1 MSLILLILT
10 QIKLAYELSLLFK
23 ILTDFVHSN
32 EKDDDTITN
41 SKVVIL
47 YFGIVKIVL
56 NNHDVI

>member
-1 MSLILLILT
+1 M

-23 ILTDFVHSN
+23 ILTNSVHSN
-32 EKDDDTITN
+32 EKDDDTMTN

-47 YFGIVKIVL
+47 HFGIVKIVL